1 MTVKTAVRA
10 GRSDNFKDNQTPFI
24 SDVSLGH
31 HPTPTNSDLEK
42 LFYSKTSLHDESES
56 ETQLGKDEEP
66 QCGEWALY
74 QKDG

>member
-10 GRSDNFKDNQTPFI
+10 GGSDNFKDNQTPFI

-42 LFYSKTSLHDESES
+42 LL
-56 ETQLGKDEEP
+56 Q
-66 QCGEWALY
+66 
-74 QKDG
+74 